1 MCYIGTYIE
10 IARKVIIDACE
21 VLLDA
26 DVLAE
31 EVKKKTSKGTCEMLR
46 RNRMR
51 YLRQQC
57 GYCGGRYGKIRGKRS
72 ETGGKRDLF
81 PIFPI
86 AAYYELLESWERGLL

>member
-21 VLLDA
+21 VLQDA
-26 DVLAE
+26 DVRPRRS
-31 EVKKKTSKGTCEMLR
+31 KKTSKGTCEMLR

>member
-1 MCYIGTYIE
+1 MCDIGTYIE

-31 EVKKKTSKGTCEMLR
+31 EVKKTSKGTCEMLR